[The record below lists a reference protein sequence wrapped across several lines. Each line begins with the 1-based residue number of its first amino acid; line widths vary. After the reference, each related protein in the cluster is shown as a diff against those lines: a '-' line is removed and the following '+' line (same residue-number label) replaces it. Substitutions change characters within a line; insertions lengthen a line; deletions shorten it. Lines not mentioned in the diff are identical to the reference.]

1 MVIELLVLSFVSAVV
16 WIVAHTA
23 ERPAR
28 ADVDDAVRTAHA
40 DPIMSYID
48 ENYGLHVPDETMKR
62 IHDVIDELDASVCI
76 FEAAWPPSTSTSR
89 V

>member
-40 DPIMSYID
+40 DPIMSYVD
-48 ENYGLHVPDETMKR
+48 ENYGLHVPDDP
-62 IHDVIDELDASVCI
+62 ISVPRERLHI
-76 FEAAWPPSTSTSR
+76 
-89 V
+89 